1 MLAVFLANPQQQQA
15 STILAQFQE
24 HPDAWQRV
32 PAILETS
39 SNTQTKYIALQIM
52 DRLIKTRWKV
62 LPEEQR
68 SGIRN
73 FVVQVIVKT
82 SSDDATMRREKS
94 FLNKLNLILV
104 QILKQEWCVS
114 SFWVRVPEG
123 LLAPLPRSVLIG
135 HPPAGLTTGRPLS
148 PKSSRLHKPTF
159 RFARTIW
166 SSSGSCRRRSLS
178 TRQSR

>member
-1 MLAVFLANPQQQQA
+1 M
-15 STILAQFQE
+15 
-24 HPDAWQRV
+24 

-114 SFWVRVPEG
+114 RVRVTLRG
-123 LLAPLPRSVLIG
+123 CALATSRVLNRLPPSPQASQLADL
-135 HPPAGLTTGRPLS
+135 HPRDCLVVTS
-148 PKSSRLHKPTF
+148 Q
-159 RFARTIW
+159 RFDLRK
-166 SSSGSCRRRSLS
+166 
-178 TRQSR
+178 

>member
-1 MLAVFLANPQQQQA
+1 
-15 STILAQFQE
+15 
-24 HPDAWQRV
+24 
-32 PAILETS
+32 
-39 SNTQTKYIALQIM
+39 M

-114 SFWVRVPEG
+114 RVRVTLRG
-123 LLAPLPRSVLIG
+123 CALAESG
-135 HPPAGLTTGRPLS
+135 AKSFAPPPPSSGLTTGRPSSPRLS
-148 PKSSRLHKPTF
+148 RRHKPTS
-159 RFARTIW
+159 RSAKTIW

-178 TRQSR
+178 TRPSR

>member
-1 MLAVFLANPQQQQA
+1 
-15 STILAQFQE
+15 
-24 HPDAWQRV
+24 
-32 PAILETS
+32 
-39 SNTQTKYIALQIM
+39 M

-114 SFWVRVPEG
+114 RGRVTLRGCALAESGAESLRSPSSG
-123 LLAPLPRSVLIG
+123 LKTGQPSSPRSS
-135 HPPAGLTTGRPLS
+135 RP
-148 PKSSRLHKPTF
+148 HKPTS
-159 RFARTIW
+159 RSARITW

-178 TRQSR
+178 SRQSR

>member
-1 MLAVFLANPQQQQA
+1 M
-15 STILAQFQE
+15 
-24 HPDAWQRV
+24 

-114 SFWVRVPEG
+114 RVRV
-123 LLAPLPRSVLIG
+123 
-135 HPPAGLTTGRPLS
+135 T
-148 PKSSRLHKPTF
+148 
-159 RFARTIW
+159 
-166 SSSGSCRRRSLS
+166 
-178 TRQSR
+178 